1 MVEGT
6 SRRDM
11 DMHEA
16 EPVDGDMAARAEPR
30 RALREVPP
38 PPVAKQPPA
47 ADAPPAADEP
57 PAAERLPAAKQPAE
71 APTPAAPPA
80 PTAAPT
86 KPVVVVIS
94 PPKRRRRL
102 LRPILFAL
110 VPVALIWG
118 GYDYVVGGQ
127 VMSTDNAYV
136 QAQSLGV
143 STDVSGTVSAI
154 EVHDNEHVKKGQ
166 ALFRLKGDSFRI
178 ALEGAEAQLGTVRN
192 QVLTL
197 QASYKQSQAQ
207 IAQAKADLPYYE
219 TSFKRQQDLVA
230 NAAASKAA
238 YDQANHDLVSA
249 RQRILVAEAQA
260 GAMLAQLGNDPN
272 QPVDQNPFYLQAK
285 SAVDNARRDVND
297 TIVKAPFDGVVTNV
311 DALQVGAYLKASQP
325 GFSLISDTDMWV
337 EASPKETELTYVKP
351 GQTATVTVD
360 TYPGVAWKGSVASI
374 SPASGS
380 SFSLLPAQNTTGNW
394 VKVVQRIPMRIRLD
408 LDPAKPPLRVGMS
421 VVVDVDTGHAR
432 GLPEMV
438 KPWVAAAQ
446 PWLDRAE
453 PWIAKA
459 RAFADGLVA
468 RHG

>member
-6 SRRDM
+6 SRRDIE
-11 DMHEA
+11 MHEA
-16 EPVDGDMAARAEPR
+16 EPMEAAASARAEPR
-30 RALREVPP
+30 RLLREVPSPADKP
-38 PPVAKQPPA
+38 PPASREPA
-47 ADAPPAADEP
+47 PAPE
-57 PAAERLPAAKQPAE
+57 
-71 APTPAAPPA
+71 APPA
-80 PTAAPT
+80 PPATEPPPAPPAPA
-86 KPVVVVIS
+86 KPVVVAV
-94 PPKRRRRL
+94 PPPRRRRL
-102 LRPILFAL
+102 LRPLLFAL
-110 VPVALIWG
+110 LPVALVWG

-166 ALFRLKGDSFRI
+166 VLFRLKGEAFRI
-178 ALEGAEAQLGTVRN
+178 ALEGAQAQLGTVRN

-219 TSFKRQQDLVA
+219 TAFKRQQDLVA
-230 NAAASKAA
+230 NAAASRAA

-285 SAVDNARRDVND
+285 SAVDNAQRDLND
-297 TIVKAPFDGVVTNV
+297 TIVKAPFDGIVTNV

-351 GQTATVTVD
+351 GQPATVTID
-360 TYPGVAWKGSVASI
+360 TYPGVEWKASVQSI

-394 VKVVQRIPMRIRLD
+394 VKVVQRIPMRVRID
-408 LDPAKPPLRVGMS
+408 LDPSKPPLRVGMS

-438 KPWVAAAQ
+438 KPWVAAAR
-446 PWLDRAE
+446 PYLDRAE

-459 RAFADGLVA
+459 RAYVDGLAA